1 MFNFNYITKQDIKE
15 RDPNWPQILYNPYR
29 TVLVG
34 GSRFWKTNPLSNLI
48 SHQPDIDKIYLYDKD
63 PYEAKYCVLISK
75 IESTCFKQLNESKCF
90 IECMNDMDDIYKNI
104 KEYNTNHKRKILIV
118 LDDMIADMLSN
129 KNLKPIVTEVIV
141 IGRKLK
147 ISLAF
152 IMQSYFALSKKI
164 RLYLT
169 H

>member
-34 GSRFWKTNPLSNLI
+34 GSGFWKTNPLSNLI

-90 IECMNDMDDIYKNI
+90 IECLNDMDDIYKNI
-104 KEYNTNHKRKILIV
+104 EEYNTNHKRKILIV
-118 LDDMIADMLSN
+118 LHDMIADMLSN

-141 IGRKLK
+141 KGRKLK
-147 ISLAF
+147 IYLVF
-152 IMQSYFALSKKI
+152 IIQSYFAVSKKI

>member
-34 GSRFWKTNPLSNLI
+34 GSGFWKTNPLSNLI

-75 IESTCFKQLNESKCF
+75 IENTCFKQLNESKCF
-90 IECMNDMDDIYKNI
+90 IECLNDMDDIYKNI
-104 KEYNTNHKRKILIV
+104 EEYNTNHKRKILIA

-141 IGRKLK
+141 KGRKLK
-147 ISLAF
+147 ISFVF
-152 IMQSYFALSKKI
+152 IIQSYFAVSKKV
-164 RLYLT
+164 RLCLT

>member
-1 MFNFNYITKQDIKE
+1 
-15 RDPNWPQILYNPYR
+15 
-29 TVLVG
+29 
-34 GSRFWKTNPLSNLI
+34 
-48 SHQPDIDKIYLYDKD
+48 
-63 PYEAKYCVLISK
+63 
-75 IESTCFKQLNESKCF
+75 
-90 IECMNDMDDIYKNI
+90 MNDMDDIYKNI

-152 IMQSYFALSKKI
+152 IMQSYFAVSKKI

-169 H
+169 HQLIMKIQNKRELQQIAFTQSSKNDFIFWKKLINMISCR

>member
-34 GSRFWKTNPLSNLI
+34 SSGSGKTNPLSNLI

-90 IECMNDMDDIYKNI
+90 IECLNDMDDIYKNI
-104 KEYNTNHKRKILIV
+104 EEYNKNHKRKILIV
-118 LDDMIADMLSN
+118 LDNMIADMLSN
-129 KNLKPIVTEVIV
+129 KNLKLIVTEVIAK
-141 IGRKLK
+141 GRKLN
-147 ISLAF
+147 IYLVF
-152 IMQSYFALSKKI
+152 IIQSYFAVSKKI